1 MDFKVRFSSITDGGY
16 AYKNGT
22 GYILENTKLVKD
34 NPRHKKE
41 TNAVKPNTGFIP
53 PASLP
58 VRNLCTLEV

>member
-1 MDFKVRFSSITDGGY
+1 MIATRIRMALDVLK
-16 AYKNGT
+16 
-22 GYILENTKLVKD
+22 ILIKD
-34 NPRHKKE
+34 DPRQKKK